1 MAVFSTNFLLA
12 MPKYYVPNL
21 VLLNITRPTT
31 IALVTIVTAITIVSA
46 TSIPKTV
53 FAVVP
58 FCNTCMPHE
67 SITGNGLDDLICS
80 NGFSYPN
87 TQIKFNALVTIKVP
101 GPAKGSVTLTATTAS
116 QIQGTIT
123 SGAYDPSMKT
133 YSISGT
139 STSDNLCGVPGSPF
153 TISGPTG
160 TSVPI
165 SMTGKYDF
173 RGTGDVTASP
183 AKA

>member
-1 MAVFSTNFLLA
+1 
-12 MPKYYVPNL
+12 
-21 VLLNITRPTT
+21 LNIKKQESRRTTTTT
-31 IALVTIVTAITIVSA
+31 IIITGIVIFTMLTFVTVAS
-46 TSIPKTV
+46 PKPAR
-53 FAVVP
+53 AVVP

-80 NGFSYPN
+80 SGITYPN
-87 TQIKFNALVTIKVP
+87 TQVKFNALVTIKVP
-101 GPAKGSVTLTATTAS
+101 GPAKGTVTLTATTAS

-133 YSISGT
+133 YFISGT

-173 RGTGDVTASP
+173 KGTGDVTASP

>member
-1 MAVFSTNFLLA
+1 MKIKKQESRGTN
-12 MPKYYVPNL
+12 
-21 VLLNITRPTT
+21 TTT
-31 IALVTIVTAITIVSA
+31 IIITGIIIISMLTFVTVTIPKPARAIV
-46 TSIPKTV
+46 V
-53 FAVVP
+53 F
-58 FCNTCMPHE
+58 CHTCMPEE

-80 NGFSYPN
+80 NGVSYPN
-87 TQIKFNALVTIKVP
+87 TQINFNSIVPFKTI

-133 YSISGT
+133 YSLSGT
-139 STSDNLCGVPGSPF
+139 STSDSACGVPGSPF

-173 RGTGDVTASP
+173 KGTGDVTANP
-183 AKA
+183 AKS

>member
-1 MAVFSTNFLLA
+1 LLKIKKQESRRTTTTTVVITGIVIFTMLTFVTVATPKPALAFFPVFCS
-12 MPKYYVPNL
+12 
-21 VLLNITRPTT
+21 
-31 IALVTIVTAITIVSA
+31 
-46 TSIPKTV
+46 
-53 FAVVP
+53 
-58 FCNTCMPHE
+58 TCMPHE

-80 NGFSYPN
+80 SGLSYPN

-123 SGAYDPSMKT
+123 SGAYDPSAKT
-133 YSISGT
+133 YSLSGT
-139 STSDNLCGVPGSPF
+139 STSDSACGVPGSPF

>member
-1 MAVFSTNFLLA
+1 MLAAAVPKPALAFAPSCSTCG
-12 MPKYYVPNL
+12 PK
-21 VLLNITRPTT
+21 
-31 IALVTIVTAITIVSA
+31 
-46 TSIPKTV
+46 
-53 FAVVP
+53 
-58 FCNTCMPHE
+58 E
-67 SITGNGLDDLICS
+67 DITGNGLGTLTCS
-80 NGFSYPN
+80 NGASYTN
-87 TQIKFNALVTIKVP
+87 TQLNFNSIVPFKTI

-139 STSDNLCGVPGSPF
+139 STSDNACGVPGSPF

-165 SMTGKYDF
+165 AMTGKYDF
-173 RGTGDVTASP
+173 KGTGDVTASP

>member
-1 MAVFSTNFLLA
+1 LKIKKQEARRT
-12 MPKYYVPNL
+12 
-21 VLLNITRPTT
+21 TTTT
-31 IALVTIVTAITIVSA
+31 IIITGIVIFTMLTFVTVTTPKPARAIV
-46 TSIPKTV
+46 V
-53 FAVVP
+53 F
-58 FCNTCMPHE
+58 CHNCMPQE
-67 SITGNGLDDLICS
+67 SVTGNGLDDLICS
-80 NGFSYPN
+80 SGLSYPN

-133 YSISGT
+133 YSLSGT
-139 STSDNLCGVPGSPF
+139 STSDSACGVPGSPF
-153 TISGPTG
+153 AISGPTG

-173 RGTGDVTASP
+173 RGTGDVTATH
-183 AKA
+183 AKKA

>member
-1 MAVFSTNFLLA
+1 MLTFVTVATPKPARAFVPVFC
-12 MPKYYVPNL
+12 P
-21 VLLNITRPTT
+21 
-31 IALVTIVTAITIVSA
+31 
-46 TSIPKTV
+46 
-53 FAVVP
+53 
-58 FCNTCMPHE
+58 TCMPHE

-80 NGFSYPN
+80 SGLSYPN
-87 TQIKFNALVTIKVP
+87 TQVKFNALVTVKVP

-123 SGAYDPSMKT
+123 SGAYDPNMKT

-173 RGTGDVTASP
+173 KGTGDVTASP

>member
-1 MAVFSTNFLLA
+1 

-31 IALVTIVTAITIVSA
+31 IALITIVTAITIASA
-46 TSIPKTV
+46 TSIPKAV
-53 FAVVP
+53 FAFGV
-58 FCNTCMPHE
+58 FCQTCMPHE

-80 NGFSYPN
+80 SGLSYPN

-123 SGAYDPSMKT
+123 SGDWDPDGT